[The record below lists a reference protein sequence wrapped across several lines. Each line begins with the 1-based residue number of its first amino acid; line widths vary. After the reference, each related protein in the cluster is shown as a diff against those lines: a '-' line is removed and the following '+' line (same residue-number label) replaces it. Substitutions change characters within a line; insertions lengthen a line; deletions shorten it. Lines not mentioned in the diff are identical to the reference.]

1 MRRKAE
7 ELRDTLE
14 EFVSQ
19 VEFPMLVVGCL
30 AEELVYLLTFIQGI
44 DQSHPEA
51 YVIVFSGDFTTP
63 QAYIDSAVE
72 LLKLQLAGAE
82 PVRIERGDPPFPP
95 LPPEVEDPRLPPEQR
110 LQRILIYLGDLV
122 PKNSEHYVV
131 VGLLPLKCTDFPAY
145 TRLVGTITPVPEPAP
160 WMAPLRIIV
169 YDDRSQPLLKPV
181 MERAEVDK
189 VLYYEIDF
197 STPAITNALSVD
209 AADPTLPLAERM
221 ACLHQLAAIDYAYR
235 RYPDAIQK
243 YGVLNEYYASVG
255 QPMMQANCV
264 NGAADALRAGGQ
276 LQGAKELL
284 QRGIALGMQAQSLPA
299 LVNLLI
305 SMTDLCLQLQQYPEA
320 ESYADSGARAAAG
333 ALNPTVYADMFEKK
347 GDAQVA
353 QNKVEEAI
361 ASYKRCEEL
370 CKLYEYF
377 HRWKSVLGR
386 QAALY
391 RHVGMYREL
400 RAAEDELAFVEEL
413 ERRGGKA
420 GIEAQANK
428 GSAPGAVS

>member
-1 MRRKAE
+1 MKRKAE
-7 ELRDTLE
+7 ELREALD

-30 AEELVYLLTFIQGI
+30 EEELVYVLKFIEGI
-44 DQSHPEA
+44 DQSRPEA
-51 YVIVFSGDFTTP
+51 YVIVFSGAFTTP
-63 QAYIDSAVE
+63 QAYLDSAVE

-95 LPPEVEDPRLPPEQR
+95 LPAELEDPRMPPEQR
-110 LQRILIYLGDLV
+110 LQKILIYLGSLV
-122 PKNSEHYVV
+122 PKGDEHYVV
-131 VGLLPLKCTDFPAY
+131 VGLLPLTCSDFPAY
-145 TRLVGTITPVPEPAP
+145 TRLVGTVTPVPEPAP
-160 WMAPLRIIV
+160 WMAPLRIIA
-169 YDDRSQPLLKPV
+169 YDNRAQPLLKPV

-197 STPAITNALSVD
+197 STPALTNALSVD

-221 ACLHQLAAIDYAYR
+221 ACLHQLAAVDYAYR

-243 YGVLNEYYASVG
+243 YAVLNEYYASVE
-255 QPMMQANCV
+255 QPEMQANCV
-264 NGAADALRAGGQ
+264 NGAADAMRAGGQ

-284 QRGIALGMQAQSLPA
+284 QRGIALGMQAKSLPV

-305 SMTDLCLQLQQYPEA
+305 SMTDLCLQLRHYEEA
-320 ESYADSGARAAAG
+320 ESYADSGAKVAAG
-333 ALNPTVYADMFEKK
+333 ALSPTVYADMFEKK

-377 HRWKSVLGR
+377 YRWKSVLGR

-391 RHVGMYREL
+391 RHVGMHREL
-400 RAAEDELAFVEEL
+400 HAAEQELAFVEEF

-420 GIEAQANK
+420 GIEAHAKN
-428 GSAPGAVS
+428 GSAPGAQS